1 MKPFK
6 TYNVKNV
13 INSTK
18 PISVVLSNNHK
29 FEVNVNFLIR
39 VETLSLFW
47 GFIVFRDVTIHND
60 LNNVLKDIKFRNVS
74 LKEIDILT
82 EKVKKEEIEL
92 KLHHI
97 DIWYSVD

>member
-6 TYNVKNV
+6 KYNVKNV

-18 PISVVLSNNHK
+18 PISVVLRNSHK
-29 FEVNVNFLIR
+29 FEVNVNFWIQ
-39 VETLSLFW
+39 VSTLSLFW

>member
-13 INSTK
+13 INSTR

-29 FEVNVNFLIR
+29 FEVNVNFWIS

-60 LNNVLKDIKFRNVS
+60 LNNVLKDVKFRNVS

-92 KLHHI
+92 KLQHI
-97 DIWYSVD
+97 DIWYSVE